1 MLVRT
6 VDQRPRRAWER
17 RLGLE
22 PGALPA
28 LVFDGPVS
36 REATLGR
43 AQVDDVWDDVARR
56 LALSPAQAAEL
67 RRDFWRGDRLDA
79 DLVAYIR
86 VLRPARKTALITN
99 AWPDARQRIVHEWKL
114 ADAFD
119 EIVISAEVG
128 LAKPDEA
135 IYRKVLDRCA
145 VQPGEMVFVDDFPR
159 NVSAAGQMGIRT
171 ITFRTSEQAL
181 RELRTML
188 SPVPPVV

>member
-6 VDQRPRRAWER
+6 VYQGPRRAWER
-17 RLGLE
+17 RLGLK
-22 PGALPA
+22 PGSLPA

-56 LALSPAQAAEL
+56 LALPPVQAAEL
-67 RRDFWRGDRLDA
+67 RRDIWRGDRVDA
-79 DLVAYIR
+79 GLVAFIR
-86 VLRPARKTALITN
+86 ALRPARKTALITN

-128 LAKPDEA
+128 LAKPDQA
-135 IYRKVLDRCA
+135 IYRKVLDRWG
-145 VQPGEMVFVDDFPR
+145 VQPGEMVFIDDFPM
-159 NVSAAGQMGIRT
+159 NVSAAGQMGIRA
-171 ITFRTSEQAL
+171 ITFRMPEQAL
-181 RELRTML
+181 RELRAVL
-188 SPVPPVV
+188 GQLPPAA